1 MNAMRLETLPLAFA
15 AAALL
20 ASASAAAPLGSE
32 KAAMT
37 LIRAYNDRPIPSA
50 GWRRVTLDLWSG
62 ERITRSF
69 SIVNIWS
76 DLPDENG
83 LGTLFLLELPTGL
96 SGTSYLLKEERDRAR
111 NMEVFLHLPAGLKQ
125 VLSVEPSRF
134 GEGLLG
140 SDFGYRD
147 LRWLLPVEGFRFRT
161 TGQVTLIGHK
171 VAVVE
176 VEPTAERRN
185 AVFWG
190 LARLFIGR
198 DPLFLFG
205 ADYYI
210 LERKTGPERKT
221 GEWRL
226 SKRMRVESLA
236 QIDGQ
241 WIATEMTMR
250 GDGERSSKL
259 TLNEVHFASTP
270 RDPSLFVPENLP
282 RIAARVRAR
291 ETAALL
297 VGRGP

>member
-15 AAALL
+15 AAAWL
-20 ASASAAAPLGSE
+20 ASASVAAPLGSE
-32 KAAMT
+32 KAAMA

-83 LGTLFLLELPTGL
+83 LGTLFLLELPAGL
-96 SGTSYLLKEERDRAR
+96 RGTSYLLKEERDRAR

-147 LRWLLPVEGFRFRT
+147 LRWLLPVAGFRFRT
-161 TGQVTLIGHK
+161 TGEVTLIGHK
-171 VAVVE
+171 VTVVE
-176 VEPTAERRN
+176 VEPTEERRD

-205 ADYYI
+205 ADYYV
-210 LERKTGPERKT
+210 PESKT

-259 TLNEVHFASTP
+259 TLNEVRFASTP

>member
-15 AAALL
+15 AAAWL
-20 ASASAAAPLGSE
+20 ASASVAAPLGSE
-32 KAAMT
+32 KAAMA
-37 LIRAYNDRPIPSA
+37 LIQAYNDRPIPSA

-83 LGTLFLLELPTGL
+83 LGTLFLLELPAGL
-96 SGTSYLLKEERDRAR
+96 RGTSYLLKEERDRAR

-147 LRWLLPVEGFRFRT
+147 LRWLLPVAGFRFRT
-161 TGQVTLIGHK
+161 TGEVTLIGHK
-171 VAVVE
+171 VTVVE
-176 VEPTAERRN
+176 VEPTEERRD

-205 ADYYI
+205 ADYYV
-210 LERKTGPERKT
+210 PESKT

-259 TLNEVHFASTP
+259 TLNEVRFASTP